1 MLKEFKEFALKGNLV
16 DLAVGFVMGA
26 AFTRL
31 TTAFIQG
38 IIMPPFGL
46 ILGKDLKEWKIVLK
60 DAVVENGKEVSAEV
74 SIKYGEFITVAIDFV
89 IVAFV
94 MFLLVKAVN
103 ALKRKK
109 AEEPTPPPI
118 QEVLLA
124 EIRDLLKEKS

>member
-26 AFTRL
+26 TFTRL

>member
-1 MLKEFKEFALKGNLV
+1 MLKEFKEFAIKGNLI
-16 DLAVGFVMGA
+16 DLAVGFVIGA
-26 AFTRL
+26 AFTKV

-60 DAVVENGKEVSAEV
+60 NAVVENGKEVSAEV

-94 MFLLVKAVN
+94 IFLLVKAVN

-109 AEEPTPPPI
+109 AEEPTPPST
-118 QEVLLA
+118 QEVLLT
-124 EIRDLLKEKS
+124 EIRDLLKQKS